1 MAPGRCFQNTKL
13 AEFRLNA
20 PVLQVARIG
29 ECAREPRCLAVLAV
43 QHVVP
48 PLLAIAHEQGGG
60 AQKNAAIALGRL
72 AKNPHCLQAI
82 RDNHGIEILGRFLP
96 KMK

>member
-1 MAPGRCFQNTKL
+1 MLAKLVGRAPSETQG
-13 AEFRLNA
+13 NA
-20 PVLQVARIG
+20 ALCVA
-29 ECAREPRCLAVLAV
+29 ECAKEARCLAVLAAQPGLV
-43 QHVVP
+43 QQ
-48 PLLAIAHEQGGG
+48 LLGIAHNGSGQT
-60 AQKNAAIALGRL
+60 QKNAAIALGRL

>member
-1 MAPGRCFQNTKL
+1 M
-13 AEFRLNA
+13 
-20 PVLQVARIG
+20 
-29 ECAREPRCLAVLAV
+29 
-43 QHVVP
+43 VP

-82 RDNHGIEILGRFLP
+82 RDNNGIEILARSMSKMGMAPGR
-96 KMK
+96 